1 MLDFT
6 PVRER
11 TSTLGALM
19 ADMSVADLKAAT
31 NAQIDAVLNIIAD
44 CTDADVVFQPVD
56 PAANDAA
63 AADAAETNIAWT
75 LGHVIVHITAGG
87 EETSFLAAELAR
99 GVANHG
105 RSRYEVYWETITTIV
120 QVRQR
125 IEESRRMRVGA
136 LALWPDEPNL
146 DEHVTFPFL
155 EGPINAKAYFAL
167 GLLHE
172 DSHLAQIGEIVR
184 QAQAARQVDA

>member
-11 TSTLGALM
+11 TTTLGAL
-19 ADMSVADLKAAT
+19 VADLSIADLRDAT
-31 NAQIDAVLNIIAD
+31 NAQIDAVLSMIAD

-56 PAANDAA
+56 PAAKDDAA
-63 AADAAETNIAWT
+63 ASADEANIAWT
-75 LGHVIVHITAGG
+75 LGHVIVHTTAGG

-105 RSRYEVYWETITTIV
+105 RSRYEVYWETVKTV
-120 QVRQR
+120 AQVRQR
-125 IEESRRMRVGA
+125 LEESRRMRVGS
-136 LALWPDEPNL
+136 LALWPDEPHL

-167 GLLHE
+167 GLMHE
-172 DSHLAQIGEIVR
+172 ESHLAQIGEIVR
-184 QAQAARQVDA
+184 QAHAARGAAI